1 MQGPEWSLAGTGSS
15 SGLLLQKLQDTWKWH
30 SPGAAADFPF
40 QSFAKGFWNVSA
52 AAVNHVP
59 NSSAVGILLISLG
72 AIRAGINLPWQS
84 FVHAFYEGG
93 FWLPYSYWENSKH
106 IASLVIGICLK
117 REKIPWLSCFFQ
129 LMRLS
134 SSFIEISLPC
144 RQCIFCWGLH
154 KRGYNQRVWPKRH
167 ILKETRAS
175 RTVCIVVIGTI
186 HIFLHSDIYNSMSC
200 EMLSSP
206 RIRRFGLH

>member
-1 MQGPEWSLAGTGSS
+1 MQGYGKWDKADFQPCLHLYSSTVQGPEWSLAGTGSS

-84 FVHAFYEGG
+84 FIHAFYEGG
-93 FWLPYSYWENSKH
+93 FWLSYSYWENSKH
-106 IASLVIGICLK
+106 TASLVIGICLK

-154 KRGYNQRVWPKRH
+154 
-167 ILKETRAS
+167 
-175 RTVCIVVIGTI
+175 
-186 HIFLHSDIYNSMSC
+186 
-200 EMLSSP
+200 
-206 RIRRFGLH
+206 